1 MLRVPMERVVE
12 PEDKL
17 LKVLEDYRTIRMAM

>member
-1 MLRVPMERVVE
+1 MERVVE